1 MPRQARIDIPGALH
15 HIICRGIERG
25 TIFRDD
31 HDRDDFVHRLVET
44 TTKSSTR
51 CFAWALLSNHFHVL
65 LQTGEMPLSTVM
77 QRLLTGYATAFNLRH
92 HRHGHLFQNRYKSI
106 LCQKESYLLELVRYI
121 HLNPLRAGITQSL
134 DGLRSYPYSGH
145 SCILG
150 LNRRLDSWMP
160 SQEILQRFGKSGKES
175 LKAYEDF
182 VADGIA
188 QGKRDDLTGGGLVR
202 SAGGWRELASA
213 REAGIFLKSDER
225 ILGDSDFVDDVLKAF
240 EAEELE
246 KKCHYHRH
254 NVDLAKLI
262 SVVAKVLKIKEGDVC
277 TGDKQPHHVR
287 ARSLL
292 CYWAVRELGMTAT
305 ALAKTL
311 EISQPAVTQCVRRG
325 EKIAT
330 DNGWHLPEL
339 LGE

>member
-31 HDRDDFVHRLVET
+31 HDRDDFVHRLVEIT
-44 TTKSSTR
+44 SKSSTR
-51 CFAWALLSNHFHVL
+51 CFAWVLLSNHFHVL
-65 LQTGEMPLSTVM
+65 LQTGEMPISMVM
-77 QRLLTGYATAFNLRH
+77 QKLLTGYATAFNLRH

-106 LCQKESYLLELVRYI
+106 LCQKEAYLLELVRYI

-134 DGLRSYPYSGH
+134 DSLRCYPYSGH

-150 LNRRLDSWMP
+150 LNRRLESWMP
-160 SQEILQRFGKSGKES
+160 SQEILERFGKSGKER

-202 SAGGWRELASA
+202 STGGWRELASA

-225 ILGDSDFVDDVLKAF
+225 ILGDSDFVNDVLNAF

-246 KKCHYHRH
+246 RKCHYHRH

-262 SVVAKVLKIKEGDVC
+262 SLVAKVLKVKEDDVC

-311 EISQPAVTQCVRRG
+311 GLTQPAVTQCVRRG
-325 EKIAT
+325 EKVAT